1 MIISFTSLSIFPG
14 ICMCSYLYTTLFI
27 LFDESLWL
35 YTSTSQSNTQ
45 QLTTKQLFKVM
56 SMHCNKTYKTIQ
68 VAWDWDSCGRS
79 WHGVAGVK
87 MRWMALAKFWQ
98 AARWQIGCRK
108 THSLGHDVAAC
119 KQRRTGGRRQK
130 DTLKMSFKSAL
141 SQKYACMVAAKKMLV
156 VKENCYGVTFF

>member
-1 MIISFTSLSIFPG
+1 
-14 ICMCSYLYTTLFI
+14 
-27 LFDESLWL
+27 
-35 YTSTSQSNTQ
+35 
-45 QLTTKQLFKVM
+45 M

-68 VAWDWDSCGRS
+68 VAWDWDSCGRG

-141 SQKYACMVAAKKMLV
+141 SQKYPCMVAAKKMLV
-156 VKENCYGVTFF
+156 VKENCYGVTFFNCLRILSESILFHITKERTENNFFIRNTDSTNLKRRYSG